1 MNEEITLSSSL
12 GRIKDAVDDLREMTG
27 ESGTIEEVVSAVSN
41 LGRVPEVYFVKNKE
55 EMEELNAVL
64 DDLCLV
70 RDNTNNCGATNY
82 IESNFSEYP
91 IISRRLYFPENITLS
106 SALPSS
112 IEHVVNI
119 EEFNSGNVGEIM
131 LNGENEAY
139 TFSIETHQT
148 EAIIDIL
155 YTSTDGRNFHRDH
168 CIIDNQEVYGLVE
181 LPYYLSF
188 YNDTTSSILE
198 IHKKCMR
205 EYEIK
210 PWTSTT
216 ESSNVYLKKEVS
228 LDEPIVG
235 SYQKY
240 LGFPNGGD
248 ALFSLDDTEALITYD
263 NSGFSFEARWL
274 VNSAGDYILQKV
286 STEGSGLRGYQNIN
300 FSYDNHTMNIITDG
314 IVIPFSINVYF
325 RKDSNFSN
333 NIEPFLKFLGAESN
347 TITDLYKYNG
357 TSWDIISLDE

>member
-27 ESGTIEEVVSAVSN
+27 ESGTIEDIVSAVSN

-82 IESNFSEYP
+82 IESNFSDYP
-91 IISRRLYFPENITLS
+91 IMSRRMYFPENITLS
-106 SALPSS
+106 STLPSS
-112 IEHVVNI
+112 IEHLVTI
-119 EEFNSGNVGEIM
+119 EEFNSGTVGEIA

-139 TFSIETHQT
+139 TFSIETYQT

-155 YTSTDGRNFHRDH
+155 YTSTDGCNFHRDH
-168 CIIDNQEVYGLVE
+168 CIIDNQEVYGLIE

-216 ESSNVYLKKEVS
+216 KSSNVYLKVEVS

-235 SYQKY
+235 THQKY
-240 LGFPNGGD
+240 LDFPNGSS
-248 ALFSLDDTEALITYD
+248 ALFSLDDTGASITYD
-263 NSGFSFEARWL
+263 NSGFSFEARWS
-274 VNSAGDYILQKV
+274 VCSTGYVLQKV
-286 STEGSGLRGYQNIN
+286 SAEGSGLRGYQNIN

-314 IVIPFSINVYF
+314 VVIPFSRDIYF
-325 RKDSNFSN
+325 RKDSDLSN